1 MQIKKPVLL
10 IILDGLGLAPA
21 SRGNA
26 VSLAKMPFFNK
37 LITLYPTQS
46 LRASGE
52 AVGLSYNESG
62 NSEVGHLNLGAG
74 KIVWQNLPKIDHSI
88 VNGDF
93 FRNEVFKEAIEKARA
108 QHSKL
113 HLLGLASNGGV
124 HSSITHLY
132 SLLEL
137 AAQENFKDV
146 YLHLFLDGRDT
157 AFNTGL
163 DFLKDVLKK
172 IKKLSVGKIASLSG
186 RFWAMDRDN
195 QWSRVEKAY
204 LTLTKGE
211 GKSSDNP
218 LKTIEES
225 YQQKIYDEEL
235 EPTVILE
242 NNKPVS
248 LIGEGDAVIFFN
260 YRADRARELTRAFV
274 NDEFKG
280 FKREKIKNLF
290 FVTMTEYEKDLPV
303 KIAFPKDLIEYPLA
317 RIISDLDLFQF
328 HIAETQKYPHVT
340 YFFNGGKEEPF
351 LKEERI
357 LIPSLPIAN
366 FADQPEMSAPAV
378 GQKVLEA
385 LANDKYSFII
395 VNFANPDMVGHTG
408 NLQAVIK
415 CLEILDSILGEIVPL
430 ALTKNWTVLVTADHG
445 NAEQMIDLKTGEIN
459 KEHTTNPVPFIVVE
473 KGKEG
478 KSLIAS
484 LDQLAAVTPSG
495 ILADVA
501 PTILKIMGIEKP
513 KDITGIAL
521 L

>member
-1 MQIKKPVLL
+1 MKPVCL
-10 IILDGLGLAPA
+10 IILDGMGLAPA

-52 AVGLSYNESG
+52 AVGLGYNEPG

-74 KIVWQNLPKIDHSI
+74 KIVWQNLPKIDHS
-88 VNGDF
+88 VANGDF
-93 FRNEVFKEAIEKARA
+93 FKNEVFLEAIEKAKA

-137 AAQENFKDV
+137 AASKNFKDV

-157 AFNTGL
+157 AFNAGL
-163 DFLKDVLKK
+163 DFLKDVQEK
-172 IKKLSVGKIASLSG
+172 IKKIGVGKIASLSG

-195 QWSRVEKAY
+195 QWSRVEKTY
-204 LTLTKGE
+204 LALTKGE
-211 GKSSDNP
+211 GKNSDNP
-218 LKTIEES
+218 LKAIEES
-225 YQQKIYDEEL
+225 YQQKIYDEEF

-248 LIGEGDAVIFFN
+248 LISEGDVVIFFN
-260 YRADRARELTRAFV
+260 YRADRARELTGVFV
-274 NDEFKG
+274 KDEFTG

-290 FVTMTEYEKDLPV
+290 FVTMTEYEKGLPV

-317 RIISDLDLFQF
+317 RIISDLDCFQF
-328 HIAETQKYPHVT
+328 HTAETQKYPHVT
-340 YFFNGGKEEPF
+340 YFFNGGKEDPF
-351 LKEERI
+351 PKEERI
-357 LIPSLPIAN
+357 LVPSLAIAN

-408 NLQAVIK
+408 NLSAVVK
-415 CLEILDSILGEIVPL
+415 CLEALDSMLGEIVPAAL
-430 ALTKNWTVLVTADHG
+430 AKNWAVLVTADHG
-445 NAEQMIDLKTGEIN
+445 NAEQMIDVKTGEID
-459 KEHTTNPVPFIVVE
+459 KEHTTNPVPFIVVD
-473 KGKEG
+473 KSKEG
-478 KSLIAS
+478 ESLIIS
-484 LDQLAAVTPSG
+484 LDQLAGMTPAG

-513 KDITGIAL
+513 KDMTGISL
-521 L
+521 V

>member
-1 MQIKKPVLL
+1 MNPVLL
-10 IILDGLGLAPA
+10 IILDGFGLAPA

-52 AVGLSYNESG
+52 AVGLSYNEPG

-74 KIVWQNLPKIDHSI
+74 KIVWQDLPKINHSI
-88 VNGDF
+88 ANGDF
-93 FRNEVFKEAIEKARA
+93 FRNEVFLEAIEKARA
-108 QHSKL
+108 SHSKL

-137 AAQENFKDV
+137 VASKNFKDV

-157 AFNTGL
+157 SFNAGL
-163 DFLKDVLKK
+163 NFLKDVQEK
-172 IKKLSVGKIASLSG
+172 IKKIGVGKIASLSG

-218 LKTIEES
+218 KKAIEES
-225 YQQKIYDEEL
+225 YQQKIYDEEFV
-235 EPTVILE
+235 PTVILE

-248 LIGEGDAVIFFN
+248 LIGEGDVVIFFN

-274 NDEFKG
+274 NDEFIG
-280 FKREKIKNLF
+280 FKREKIKSLF

-328 HIAETQKYPHVT
+328 HTAETQKYPHVT
-340 YFFNGGKEEPF
+340 YFFNGGREDPF
-351 LKEERI
+351 NKEERV
-357 LIPSLPIAN
+357 LIPSLAIAN
-366 FADQPEMSAPAV
+366 FADQPEMSAPEV
-378 GQKVLEA
+378 CQKVLEA

-415 CLEILDSILGEIVPL
+415 CLEVLDSILGEIIPL
-430 ALTKNWTVLVTADHG
+430 VLIKNWTTLVTADHG
-445 NAEQMIDLKTGEIN
+445 NAEQMIDLKTGEID

-478 KSLIAS
+478 KSLITS
-484 LDQLAAVTPSG
+484 LDQLAAMTPTG

-501 PTILKIMGIEKP
+501 PTILKIMDIEKL
-513 KDITGIAL
+513 KDMTGISL
-521 L
+521 I